1 MLPPAD
7 RFEKRE
13 IMQNIE
19 PQAEI
24 ELEGAEAAQMLK
36 PYGAGIDT
44 RSKFIAVCLRADVT
58 RCSRRKSSREN
69 GAGRKRVQGRIG
81 QDNWAGRIS
90 PWSRLPPGS
99 FFWGKKIIQNPAR
112 RKEDFDRKS
121 RSKGEALREMAGKT
135 GGWVKNHS
143 YPHRRRAMGIGAF

>member
-13 IMQNIE
+13 IMQKIE

-58 RCSRRKSSREN
+58 RCSRRKA
-69 GAGRKRVQGRIG
+69 AGKMGLEEKEFKDELG
-81 QDNWAGRIS
+81 STNWASTKR
-90 PWSRLPPGS
+90 
-99 FFWGKKIIQNPAR
+99 AR
-112 RKEDFDRKS
+112 Q
-121 RSKGEALREMAGKT
+121 M
-135 GGWVKNHS
+135 
-143 YPHRRRAMGIGAF
+143 

>member
-1 MLPPAD
+1 
-7 RFEKRE
+7 
-13 IMQNIE
+13 MQKIE

-81 QDNWAGRIS
+81 QHELGIN
-90 PWSRLPPGS
+90 
-99 FFWGKKIIQNPAR
+99 
-112 RKEDFDRKS
+112 ET
-121 RSKGEALREMAGKT
+121 GEANVEVRNNL
-135 GGWVKNHS
+135 
-143 YPHRRRAMGIGAF
+143 